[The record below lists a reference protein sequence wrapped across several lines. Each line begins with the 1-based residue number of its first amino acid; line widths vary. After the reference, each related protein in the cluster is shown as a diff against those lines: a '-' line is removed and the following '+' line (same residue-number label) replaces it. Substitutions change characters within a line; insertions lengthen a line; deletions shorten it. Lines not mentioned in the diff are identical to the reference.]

1 MAAVRAKSQSN
12 VLTSKNIRR
21 IDNPLLQST
30 LRARPDSRSA
40 APAAAPKK
48 EARFAHV
55 NKAAPAKQSHGM
67 SIDEEKISVFEIIS
81 DLERQLDAAF
91 SMKEAQDEEITK
103 LKDALAKIE
112 SRLTVSDDRNRELKG
127 MLASQEELSAELE
140 FLENERLE
148 AGEKL
153 RFAEESLQ
161 KNTVEKKGIEGKAES
176 LARELE
182 ARSVRIEQVE
192 MELDSANKTIQ
203 SFQNQIALLEDEKEE
218 LLAKLDKESA
228 DSSDMV
234 VERDKA
240 KRDLERAKESLDEI
254 RLMLAETR
262 SKTREQYYK
271 KTAKK

>member
-1 MAAVRAKSQSN
+1 
-12 VLTSKNIRR
+12 
-21 IDNPLLQST
+21 
-30 LRARPDSRSA
+30 
-40 APAAAPKK
+40 
-48 EARFAHV
+48 
-55 NKAAPAKQSHGM
+55 M